1 MALKWKGGGVIKGK
15 ALSGTVEGKKER
27 PFRGKCRTGQ
37 MGQTGQ
43 GRRDRQTC
51 TNGKQ
56 DKR

>member
-27 PFRGKCRTGQ
+27 PFSRTGQ